1 MQRASCVSFSLLGGV
16 RLSSASLALS
26 LFDRRIHA
34 RLPVSVSWTL
44 FSRWTKKEGRVR
56 KKDTQTHECWKGVR
70 FCFCFLKFPFAFS
83 FWSTNKFFSS
93 IIFIILR
100 CFFCL
105 VTRWCA
111 KNLNFS
117 HVLEERDVLLSSQ
130 KRKDKQETQ
139 HVSINLYLLF
149 GNELSSSP
157 PSPHKIKGKR
167 HASSP
172 SNDDDDVDSRDL
184 QMLLLLCVV
193 VGVGVFSVFFE
204 D

>member
-1 MQRASCVSFSLLGGV
+1 MKEEYARKIHKTHESVGRRAFVCVFLFFEISFSSRSTFFICSKV
-16 RLSSASLALS
+16 
-26 LFDRRIHA
+26 LF
-34 RLPVSVSWTL
+34 LPCL
-44 FSRWTKKEGRVR
+44 FAVV
-56 KKDTQTHECWKGVR
+56 Q
-70 FCFCFLKFPFAFS
+70 P
-83 FWSTNKFFSS
+83 
-93 IIFIILR
+93 
-100 CFFCL
+100 
-105 VTRWCA
+105 

-117 HVLEERDVLLSSQ
+117 HVLKRERRPLFS
-130 KRKDKQETQ
+130 KRTKKDATTRFYKKF
-139 HVSINLYLLF
+139 YF

-184 QMLLLLCVV
+184 QMLLLLCVG